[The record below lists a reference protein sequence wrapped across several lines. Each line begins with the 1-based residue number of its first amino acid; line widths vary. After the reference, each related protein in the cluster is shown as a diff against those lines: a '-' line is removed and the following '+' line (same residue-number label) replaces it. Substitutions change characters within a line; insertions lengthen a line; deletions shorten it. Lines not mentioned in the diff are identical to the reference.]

1 MLEFDRVDV
10 SEGIDVNKSNV
21 LRDCIICVYWE
32 FLEINF
38 RFDPKVCYACHDL
51 MQKIMS
57 FNDIAIISVK
67 ELIFGI

>member
-10 SEGIDVNKSNV
+10 SEGIDINKSNV

-32 FLEINF
+32 FLEINL

-57 FNDIAIISVK
+57 FNDTAIISVK
-67 ELIFGI
+67 ELIFGV